1 MKKISVKGAIINN
14 DDKWI
19 YDWFDMD
26 ATCPKDVERGLND
39 AAGEPVT
46 VEVNSGGGDMFA
58 GSEMYYLLKN
68 YAGSVTVDIVGFAG
82 SAATIICCG
91 ADRVRAVP
99 SAMYMIHNVSTCTS
113 GDYNVMDHTSGMLQ
127 TANRAVAQAYMQKTG
142 MAEKDL
148 LKLMDRES
156 WMDVN
161 EAKAKGFVDEIIGDG
176 APVGS
181 LYNAAAPF
189 ANILSPKTIEKIRNT
204 VKHPTPSEPDILM
217 QKKIDLLKLKGEMRH
232 EV

>member
-26 ATCPKDVERGLND
+26 ATCPRDIERGLND

-46 VEVNSGGGDMFA
+46 VEINSGGGDMFA
-58 GSEMYYLLKN
+58 GSEMYYLLQN
-68 YAGSVTVDIVGFAG
+68 YTGHVTADIVGFAG

-99 SAMYMIHNVSTCTS
+99 SAMYMIHNVYTSTS
-113 GDYNVMDHTSGMLQ
+113 GDYNIMDHTSGMLQ

-161 EAKAKGFVDEIIGDG
+161 EAKEKGFVDEIIGEQPAG
-176 APVGS
+176 KI
-181 LYNAAAPF
+181 YNAAVPF
-189 ANILSPKTIEKIRNT
+189 ANILSPETIEKVRNT
-204 VKHPTPSEPDILM
+204 VKHPTPGEPDILM